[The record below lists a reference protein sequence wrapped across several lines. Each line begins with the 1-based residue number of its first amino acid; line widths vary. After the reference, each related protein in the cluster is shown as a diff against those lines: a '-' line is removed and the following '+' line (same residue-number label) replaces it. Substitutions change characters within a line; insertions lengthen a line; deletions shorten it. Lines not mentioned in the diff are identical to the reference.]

1 MLKKIL
7 IPILLLVCGICE
19 AQTVVKVDPATVLGP
34 VKVMNAAN
42 NGPIDSNMEAYT
54 ALRIPY
60 ARTHDTVHGG
70 GYGYQCV
77 DITRVFP
84 DFDADVDSP
93 SSYDFDLTDEV
104 LLNMQKAGTKPFYRL
119 GQSIEH
125 YKKKYGIYPPKD
137 FEKWARICE
146 HIIRHYNEGWADGYQ
161 MGIEYWEIW
170 NEPDL
175 DQPDDRWKTDPR
187 CWAGTMEQFDTLYVT
202 AAKHLKSCFPN
213 VKIGGPALAMPT
225 KYGPGFLEY
234 VKKEGAPLDFFSW
247 HDYHCK
253 PGHLSKRAFQV
264 REMLDTTGFAGVESI
279 LNEWNYVKSWDEPD
293 HYSARIRPT
302 VKAAAF
308 IAAAMCECQSA
319 PLDMLMYYDL
329 RTYTS
334 YCGAFSIATY
344 DILPPYWALYYWADL
359 AEYGTQV
366 QSTCDTKNIYTC
378 AARSE
383 DGSHIRLLVSRYH
396 NDDSHNTPRDVSVKL
411 PKCWK
416 VTSARITDSAGQDRK
431 LDPAAKYTMAS
442 NSIILLEIEKK

>member
-1 MLKKIL
+1 MKTLL
-7 IPILLLVCGICE
+7 ISLAIIAQAVVGIE
-19 AQTVVKVDPATVLGP
+19 PATVVGP
-34 VKVMNAAN
+34 VKLMNAAN
-42 NGPIDSNMEAYT
+42 NGPIYSNMEAYT

-187 CWAGTMEQFDTLYVT
+187 CWAGPMELFDELYVIT
-202 AAKHLKSCFPN
+202 AKHLKNCFPN
-213 VKIGGPALAMPT
+213 IKIGGPAFANAK

-247 HDYHCK
+247 HDYHYK
-253 PGHLSKRAFQV
+253 PDHPSKAAAQV
-264 REMLDTTGFAGVESI
+264 REMLDTTGFAGTESI
-279 LNEWNYVKSWDEPD
+279 LNEWNYVKSWDETD
-293 HYSARIRPT
+293 RYSARMRLT
-302 VKAAAF
+302 VKGAAYV
-308 IAAAMCECQSA
+308 AAVMCECQRA
-319 PLDMLMYYDL
+319 PVDMLMYYDL
-329 RTYTS
+329 RTNTS
-334 YCGAFSIATY
+334 YCGPFSVCTY
-344 DILPPYWALYYWADL
+344 DIQPPYWPLYYWANL

-366 QSTCDTKNIYTC
+366 ASDCETRNIYTC
-378 AARSE
+378 AARSN
-383 DGSHIRLLVSRYH
+383 DGRKVRLLISRYH
-396 NDDSHNTPRDVSVKL
+396 DDDNHNTVRKIKIDL
-411 PKCWK
+411 PSGWK
-416 VTSARITDSAGQDRK
+416 VTGIRITDSQGMDRREK
-431 LDPAAKYTMAS
+431 AS
-442 NSIILLEIEKK
+442 CNLTLESNAIACIELENK